1 MAKEAGIRIGAHPG
15 FPDLMGFGR
24 RNLSVSPAEAKAY
37 VLYQL
42 GALDAFCR
50 VTGVKMQHVKPH
62 GALYN
67 MAAEDYALS
76 TAICEAIKEF
86 DFPADSWQRLL
97 RIWACVQLWRFLQTA
112 PMKKMV
118 LW

>member
-1 MAKEAGIRIGAHPG
+1 
-15 FPDLMGFGR
+15 MGFGR

-86 DFPADSWQRLL
+86 DMQSDRTCSFRRTAGKAAQDMGLRTAMEVFCRPRL
-97 RIWACVQLWRFLQTA
+97 
-112 PMKKMV
+112 
-118 LW
+118 

>member
-62 GALYN
+62 GPYIIWL
-67 MAAEDYALS
+67 
-76 TAICEAIKEF
+76 
-86 DFPADSWQRLL
+86 QRTMPFYCDL
-97 RIWACVQLWRFLQTA
+97 
-112 PMKKMV
+112 
-118 LW
+118 

>member
-1 MAKEAGIRIGAHPG
+1 
-15 FPDLMGFGR
+15 MGFGR

-86 DFPADSWQRLL
+86 DSSLIVLASRPSSVRLRHLSSVFRAD
-97 RIWACVQLWRFLQTA
+97 AVHDEHEAGTY
-112 PMKKMV
+112 
-118 LW
+118 